1 MEINQ
6 VQTPVEE
13 NIIDINPTEEAQTQT
28 VTPEYTP
35 EPQPANIPESCN
47 TDEPEGKKCKCD
59 GHKCLLACNI
69 ILLLGLI
76 ALYILHFT
84 GIGTPSKHNPNAAAP
99 VIAKDGV
106 LKVAYVDSDT
116 LLAKYQYAIDLQEE
130 LNKYKDAQERN
141 YQQQMTNFQKD
152 YQNFIQTGETMTLS
166 QQQAKEAELKQRA
179 EKLSTLEAEL
189 TNKVM
194 EKQMNSNI
202 ELLNRIFAFVREY
215 NADNQQFDIILR
227 KTFVDSPTL
236 YMDSAMDITD
246 EIIQGLNDE
255 YKSVKA
261 KKQKDEKTQ

>member
-1 MEINQ
+1 METTQDLNK
-6 VQTPVEE
+6 PMDNSSLENNELREDVEQHHA
-13 NIIDINPTEEAQTQT
+13 N
-28 VTPEYTP
+28 P
-35 EPQPANIPESCN
+35 EPMKEESCDNN
-47 TDEPEGKKCKCD
+47 TSNGNTCDEKKSCKCG

-84 GIGTPSKHNPNAAAP
+84 GIGTPSKHNPNATAP

-106 LKVAYVDSDT
+106 LKVAYIDSDT

-130 LNKYKDAQERN
+130 LDKYKDAQERN
-141 YQQQMTNFQKD
+141 YQQQMTQFQKD
-152 YQNFIQTGETMTLS
+152 YQNFLQTGETMTLS

-189 TNKVM
+189 TNKVL
-194 EKQMNSNI
+194 EKQMSSNT

-227 KTFVDSPTL
+227 KTFTDSPTM
-236 YMDSAMDITD
+236 YMDSAMDITN

-261 KKQKDEKTQ
+261 KKEKAK

>member
-1 MEINQ
+1 METTQDLNK
-6 VQTPVEE
+6 PMDNSSLENNELREDVEQHHA
-13 NIIDINPTEEAQTQT
+13 N
-28 VTPEYTP
+28 P
-35 EPQPANIPESCN
+35 EPMKEESCDNN
-47 TDEPEGKKCKCD
+47 TCNGNTYDEKKSCKCG

-84 GIGTPSKHNPNAAAP
+84 GIGTPSKHNPNATAP

-106 LKVAYVDSDT
+106 LKVAYIDSDT

-130 LNKYKDAQERN
+130 LDKYKDAQERN
-141 YQQQMTNFQKD
+141 YQQQMTQFQKD
-152 YQNFIQTGETMTLS
+152 YQNFLQTGETMTLS

-189 TNKVM
+189 TNKVL
-194 EKQMNSNI
+194 EKQMSSNT

-227 KTFVDSPTL
+227 KTFTDSPTM
-236 YMDSAMDITD
+236 YMDSAMDITN

-261 KKQKDEKTQ
+261 KKEKAK